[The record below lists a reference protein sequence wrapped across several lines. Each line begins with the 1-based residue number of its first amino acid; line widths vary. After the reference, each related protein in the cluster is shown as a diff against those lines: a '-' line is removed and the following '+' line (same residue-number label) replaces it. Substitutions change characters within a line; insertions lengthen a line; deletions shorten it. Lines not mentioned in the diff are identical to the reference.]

1 MSRIK
6 TVSPETASGIRRFLV
21 SILKRQYGGFLPGI
35 MQVTLVDLK
44 VGRRLGSIYQHLH
57 LRKNSPLTRLQREM
71 IATVVNG
78 NIGGAP

>member
-6 TVSPETASGIRRFLV
+6 TISPETASGIRRFLV
-21 SILKRQYGGFLPGI
+21 SMLKRKYGGFLPGI
-35 MQVTLVDLK
+35 MKVTLVDLK
-44 VGRRLGSIYQHLH
+44 VGRPTGSIYKHLH

-78 NIGGAP
+78 IIGGAP

>member
-6 TVSPETASGIRRFLV
+6 TIDPDNVSGIRGLLV
-21 SILKRQYGGFLPGI
+21 RILKRQYGGFLPGI
-35 MQVTLVDLK
+35 MKVTLVDLK
-44 VGRRLGSIYQHLH
+44 IGRPTGSIYQYLH

-78 NIGGAP
+78 MIGGAP

>member
-6 TVSPETASGIRRFLV
+6 TISPENASGVRRFMV
-21 SILKRQYGGFLPGI
+21 RILKRQYGGFLPGI
-35 MQVTLVDLK
+35 MRVALVDMK
-44 VGRRLGSIYQHLH
+44 VGRLTGNIYQHLH

-78 NIGGAP
+78 VIGGAP